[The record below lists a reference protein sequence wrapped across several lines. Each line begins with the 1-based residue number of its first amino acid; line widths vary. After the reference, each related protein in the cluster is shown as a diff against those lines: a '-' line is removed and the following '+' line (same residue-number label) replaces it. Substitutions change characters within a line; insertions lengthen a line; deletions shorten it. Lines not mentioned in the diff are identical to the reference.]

1 MAPTFEE
8 VFPVLYRGWDP
19 VAARADFN
27 AGGWMNKAGVEQFI
41 GGGTDQSPI
50 QSADDII
57 QSSIDVWSKLME
69 EAKTNIG
76 KYQTQY
82 GQFNAD
88 DVLREKA
95 GQISEQIDPYY
106 TRLRGDYQ
114 LGIDRKIERGG
125 QDLRDLLGELSAQT
139 TSYSESAQLKL
150 NEAIGRAREGYA
162 DSGLF
167 ESGQR
172 LRSEGLAQTEAGME
186 KEDFLRRQG
195 VRAKLGETAQAR
207 SLQDIATERP
217 MQLEQLR
224 REQNLGREQLGTQ
237 FVQEA
242 KQKYVTGAYG
252 VLPPALQANQNFD
265 LVKQLGIYQ

>member
-1 MAPTFEE
+1 MAPTFEQ
-8 VFPVLYRGWDP
+8 VFPVLYKGWDP

-27 AGGWMNKAGVEQFI
+27 AGGWQNKAGAEQFL
-41 GGGTDQSPI
+41 GGSN
-50 QSADDII
+50 SADPANDII
-57 QSSIDVWSKLME
+57 QSSIDVWTKLME

-76 KYQTQY
+76 KYQSQF
-82 GQFNAD
+82 GQFD
-88 DVLREKA
+88 PDKVLREKSS
-95 GQISEQIDPYY
+95 QISEQIDPYY
-106 TRLRGDYQ
+106 DRLRGDYQ

-139 TSYSESAQLKL
+139 SSYSESAKLKL
-150 NEAIGRAREGYA
+150 NEAVGRAREGYA

-172 LRSEGLAQTEAGME
+172 LRDEGLARTTSGME
-186 KEDFLRRQG
+186 EQDFLRRQG
-195 VRAKLGETAQAR
+195 VRAKLGETTQAR

-224 REQNLGREQLGTQ
+224 REQNLSREQLGGQ

-265 LVKQLGIYQ
+265 IVKQLGIYQ